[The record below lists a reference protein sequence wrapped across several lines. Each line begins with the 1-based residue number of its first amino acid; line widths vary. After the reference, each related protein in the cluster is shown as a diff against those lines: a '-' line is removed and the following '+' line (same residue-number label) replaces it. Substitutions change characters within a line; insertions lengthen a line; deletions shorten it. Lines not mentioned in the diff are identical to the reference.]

1 MTLLD
6 DALRVTA
13 GWPAGRTLLRGN
25 PAALYRDNVGAHL
38 TASTLV
44 VHPDRERVLLC
55 LHPRVRGWVQLGGH
69 AAPVAVARSA
79 ATRLEISRGHQ
90 RATIRGA
97 GIGAGLGAIGGFV
110 FSGLA
115 ASESRPCGSPGLVG
129 VCLTDWYGRAF
140 RGGLIGGAVGALIG
154 AALGYAVRT
163 EVWAGVPLGQTHH
176 LSLAPRGSGLALSL
190 AF

>member
-69 AAPVAVARSA
+69 CEPGDPTVAHAALRNL
-79 ATRLEISRGHQ
+79 ATRSPDLQIS
-90 RATIRGA
+90 T
-97 GIGAGLGAIGGFV
+97 
-110 FSGLA
+110 
-115 ASESRPCGSPGLVG
+115 
-129 VCLTDWYGRAF
+129 
-140 RGGLIGGAVGALIG
+140 
-154 AALGYAVRT
+154 
-163 EVWAGVPLGQTHH
+163 
-176 LSLAPRGSGLALSL
+176 
-190 AF
+190 

>member
-1 MTLLD
+1 MRRISFVTIATVVALLQ
-6 DALRVTA
+6 RTA
-13 GWPAGRTLLRGN
+13 AQEPG
-25 PAALYRDNVGAHL
+25 
-38 TASTLV
+38 
-44 VHPDRERVLLC
+44 ERVRLTMGSAFSRRLVGT
-55 LHPRVRGWVQLGGH
+55 LIHQDPESVWVQLGGH

-79 ATRLEISRGHQ
+79 ATRLEISRGHR
-90 RATIRGA
+90 RATINGA